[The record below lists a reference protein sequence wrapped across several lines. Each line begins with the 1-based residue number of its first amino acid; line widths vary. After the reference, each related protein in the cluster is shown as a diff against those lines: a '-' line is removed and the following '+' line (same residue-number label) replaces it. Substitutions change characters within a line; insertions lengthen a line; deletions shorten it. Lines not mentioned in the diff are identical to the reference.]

1 MNIIS
6 RKNYLLFFTAII
18 FILLVYMGFSIF
30 NRNSA
35 TPSIEKE
42 VAKIQTQSESTEI
55 ESIEKDLMETDL
67 ENLDRELNDIEAE
80 LNSAY

>member
-1 MNIIS
+1 M
-6 RKNYLLFFTAII
+6 LFFAAAILV
-18 FILLVYMGFSIF
+18 LLVYMGFTIF
-30 NRNSA
+30 NRNQS

-67 ENLDRELNDIEAE
+67 DNLDRELNAIEAE

>member
-6 RKNYLLFFTAII
+6 RKNYLLFFTAAI

-30 NRNSA
+30 SRNRS
-35 TPSIEKE
+35 TPSLEKE
-42 VAKIQTQSESTEI
+42 VARIQTQSESTEI

-67 ENLDRELNDIEAE
+67 NNLDRELNAIEAE